1 MEDKIEMLRKWIDGS
16 NNIVAFTGAGCS
28 TESGIIDFRG
38 ENGLFTEKVRT
49 NYTDT
54 TLLGTPDSLHIV
66 VIFTPLFMHSVSMR
80 WYKSL
85 NFAASLLD
93 IVTNLQNHVQNA

>member
-1 MEDKIEMLRKWIDGS
+1 MEDKIETLRKWIDGS

-28 TESGIIDFRG
+28 TESGIRDFRG

-54 TLLGTPDSLHIV
+54 TE
-66 VIFTPLFMHSVSMR
+66 
-80 WYKSL
+80 
-85 NFAASLLD
+85 
-93 IVTNLQNHVQNA
+93 

>member
-28 TESGIIDFRG
+28 TESGIRGFRG
-38 ENGLFTEKVRT
+38 ENGLVPGTGRT

-54 TLLGTPDSLHIV
+54 TE
-66 VIFTPLFMHSVSMR
+66 
-80 WYKSL
+80 
-85 NFAASLLD
+85 
-93 IVTNLQNHVQNA
+93 